1 MAGGGRRSPRRAEAR
16 KQAVVAGERRNKT
29 KAVWE
34 KGVARWERP
43 RWQKVAANG
52 RRPTMT
58 CDSGGGG
65 RRTAADGRVE
75 AAAVVCDADG
85 GVHARTRSI

>member
-1 MAGGGRRSPRRAEAR
+1 MAGGGQRSPRRAEAGKR
-16 KQAVVAGERRNKT
+16 AVVAGERRK
-29 KAVWE
+29 KPEAVWE
-34 KGVARWERP
+34 KGVARGERP
-43 RWQKVAANG
+43 RWQKVAVNG
-52 RRPTMT
+52 RRSAAA

-75 AAAVVCDADG
+75 AAGVVGDADG